1 MLPSDKA
8 MDRSLGEPGL
18 GRPIGF
24 RRPERRMH
32 WARMGLLGLAL
43 WVSSGAT
50 GCGDGGGP
58 GSPESKEKQEVVQD
72 KMKEFMKKSKLP
84 NKPG

>member
-1 MLPSDKA
+1 
-8 MDRSLGEPGL
+8 
-18 GRPIGF
+18 
-24 RRPERRMH
+24 
-32 WARMGLLGLAL
+32 MGLLGLAL